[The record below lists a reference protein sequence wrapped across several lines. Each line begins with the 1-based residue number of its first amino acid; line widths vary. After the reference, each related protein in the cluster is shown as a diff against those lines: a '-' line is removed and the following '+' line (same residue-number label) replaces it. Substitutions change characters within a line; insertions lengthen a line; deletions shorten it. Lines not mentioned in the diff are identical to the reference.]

1 MNKNC
6 LGAFFLPTRF
16 NAALQYLIRGTHKMK
31 DLQVSVDANGSA
43 TLTHTMPISEH
54 CTNRARLLS
63 SLVNIVAAPG
73 GFEHF
78 CSYPESMR
86 RDILN
91 LLHSVAQEQ
100 LPLIAALEDHTAKAA
115 YEKGVQATR
124 EFLIQEHAANSALHY
139 DAENHAPQAMIAD

>member
-1 MNKNC
+1 
-6 LGAFFLPTRF
+6 
-16 NAALQYLIRGTHKMK
+16 MK

-54 CTNRARLLS
+54 CANRARLLS

-86 RDILN
+86 RDILS
-91 LLHSVAQEQ
+91 LLHTVAQEQ
-100 LPLIAALEDHTAKAA
+100 LPLISALEEHTAKSA

-124 EFLIQEHAANSALHY
+124 EYLIQEQAANSALHY
-139 DAENHAPQAMIAD
+139 DAENQEQHLTIAH